1 MKRIFAFAAVG
12 LALLLTGCGTSFP
25 EKAYKV
31 GQSYELSQQAAI
43 SYIEVAKPSAEVT
56 HKIKN
61 ANDKAAPMVKQV
73 LSCAKSLV
81 DETPAPE
88 ATALGLDADDALE
101 AQEEVCEDLLSRAL
115 LLLQALDTTV
125 KES

>member
-1 MKRIFAFAAVG
+1 MMRFLAIAAIG
-12 LALLLTGCGTSFP
+12 LLLTACGTTFP

-43 SYIEVAKPSAEVT
+43 GYMEVAQPSAEVT
-56 HKIKN
+56 GKIKN

-73 LSCAKSLV
+73 LNCAKSLV
-81 DETPAPE
+81 AGETSPE
-88 ATALGLDADDALE
+88 AAALGLDTDTALA
-101 AQEEVCEDLLSRAL
+101 AQEEVCEDLLSKAL